1 MKRRDFL
8 LLRNRHDTRVA
19 ELSCERLYMH
29 YHSVGA
35 IAGRGDRGETAGPS
49 EWWDEEPPP
58 VFSGRAT
65 DSLFGALARQ
75 LDGTDVLQISGTEWL
90 AVDGLG
96 EHVNRLL
103 VGFRRRGG
111 KVEYRTGN
119 TTGPE
124 ASTSQ

>member
-8 LLRNRHDTRVA
+8 LLRNRHETRVA

-35 IAGRGDRGETAGPS
+35 IAAGPS

-75 LDGTDVLQISGTEWL
+75 LDGTDVLQISGAEWL

>member
-8 LLRNRHDTRVA
+8 LLRNRHNTRVA

-29 YHSVGA
+29 YHSLGA
-35 IAGRGDRGETAGPS
+35 MGLGDTGGTAGLL
-49 EWWDEEPPP
+49 EWWDEDPAS
-58 VFSGRAT
+58 VFSVRAP
-65 DSLFGALARQ
+65 DALFGALARQ
-75 LDGTDVLQISGTEWL
+75 LDWADVLQISGAEWL
-90 AVDGLG
+90 AVDGFG

-119 TTGPE
+119 ATRPE
-124 ASTSQ
+124 ESTSQ